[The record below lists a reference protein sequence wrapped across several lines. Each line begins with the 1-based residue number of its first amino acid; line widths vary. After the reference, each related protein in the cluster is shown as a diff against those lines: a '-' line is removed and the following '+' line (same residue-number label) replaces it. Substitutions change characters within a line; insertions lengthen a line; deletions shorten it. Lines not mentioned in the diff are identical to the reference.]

1 MKTQGHKNWNY
12 VAQTFFKKASGK
24 FAKINNF
31 FLPSLLQVI
40 TETEVAAKSHNGNAA
55 DAAHLVELEQR
66 KNSSNN
72 GSGPGTGTG
81 NDIEGS
87 PEDDLDDG
95 VPVRIDFTLFCN
107 EGNVFT
113 VVEVKAKQF

>member
-1 MKTQGHKNWNY
+1 MY
-12 VAQTFFKKASGK
+12 LAQTFFKKASGK

-55 DAAHLVELEQR
+55 DAAHLVELEQQ

-72 GSGPGTGTG
+72 GSGPGTG

-113 VVEVKAKQF
+113 VVEVKAKQFSIFN